1 MCGFK
6 IEDSG
11 HTWQVDIFGQTEVRL
26 TQTEVRL
33 FLRLGL
39 GSWAETA
46 RRAAALLRVCVGW
59 GGAVSVWRLAGWMLC
74 RLAGWSFE

>member
-1 MCGFK
+1 MASVE
-6 IEDSG
+6 I
-11 HTWQVDIFGQTEVRL
+11 GQTEVRL

-46 RRAAALLRVCVGW
+46 RRAAALLRVCVG
-59 GGAVSVWRLAGWMLC
+59 
-74 RLAGWSFE
+74 

>member
-1 MCGFK
+1 MASVE
-6 IEDSG
+6 I
-11 HTWQVDIFGQTEVRL
+11 GQTEVRAYSCKS
-26 TQTEVRL
+26 QTEVRL

-59 GGAVSVWRLAGWMLC
+59 GGAGRLAPGWVDALQ
-74 RLAGWSFE
+74 AGWLVV

>member
-1 MCGFK
+1 MASVE
-6 IEDSG
+6 I
-11 HTWQVDIFGQTEVRL
+11 GQTEVRL

-59 GGAVSVWRLAGWMLC
+59 GGAGRLAPGWVDALQ
-74 RLAGWSFE
+74 AGWLVV